1 MLSNMRT
8 KRVVCPSTMS
18 RVFGGYPES
27 EGEKFTG
34 FDPDMLEGEKFTGFD
49 PDMLEGEKFTGFVAG
64 KADGEKF
71 TGFEAREI
79 DGEEFTG
86 FWDKCESIYKSTLH

>member
-27 EGEKFTG
+27 
-34 FDPDMLEGEKFTGFD
+34 EGEKFTGFD